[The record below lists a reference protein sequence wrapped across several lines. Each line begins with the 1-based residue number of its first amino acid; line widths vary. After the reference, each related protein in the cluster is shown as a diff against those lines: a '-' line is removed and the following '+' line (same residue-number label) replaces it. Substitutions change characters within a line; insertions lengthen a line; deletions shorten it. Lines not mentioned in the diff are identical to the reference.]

1 MLEVLFKKKNIKKVM
16 KIDGM
21 SCNHCKNKIEKGVN
35 ELKEVKKVTV
45 DLENKTATI
54 ILKKELNNNM
64 IKSTIEELGFS
75 VIEE

>member
-1 MLEVLFKKKNIKKVM
+1 MLFKKKNIKKVM